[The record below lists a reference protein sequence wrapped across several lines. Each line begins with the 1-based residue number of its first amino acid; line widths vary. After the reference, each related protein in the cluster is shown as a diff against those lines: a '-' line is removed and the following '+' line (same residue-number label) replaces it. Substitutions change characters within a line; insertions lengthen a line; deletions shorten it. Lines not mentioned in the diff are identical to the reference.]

1 MKNWLA
7 QKISI
12 LFSIIILFQGL
23 SSAIVF
29 TDYLVNKSYIVE
41 NLCVNRSTPELKC
54 NGKCYLMR
62 QLAEQEHQKEN
73 SSRESAKKL
82 FEQVLFFKS
91 HSVLNNVELAF
102 SLPVSLNNW
111 NFQCFSSV
119 KATIGIFHPP
129 QAA

>member
-1 MKNWLA
+1 MKYRIANQLVYLFTFF
-7 QKISI
+7 I
-12 LFSIIILFQGL
+12 LLQGL
-23 SSAIVF
+23 SSAFVF
-29 TDYLVNKSYIVE
+29 SDYLLNKSFIIE
-41 NLCVNRSTPELKC
+41 NLCVNKATPELKC

-111 NFQCFSSV
+111 NYQCFSSV